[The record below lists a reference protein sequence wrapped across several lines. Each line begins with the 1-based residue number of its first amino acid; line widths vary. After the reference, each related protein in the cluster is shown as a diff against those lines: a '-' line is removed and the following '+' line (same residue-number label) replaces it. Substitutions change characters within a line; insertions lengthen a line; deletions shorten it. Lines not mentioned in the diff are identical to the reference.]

1 MVLQPQYCRNNIGLG
16 CSAFARHY
24 LRNHF
29 CFLLLRLLRCFSS
42 AGLPPI
48 GYYVFNIVGCP
59 IRISTDQFVCAN
71 PRSFSQL
78 ITSFFASESHRHPP
92 YALILLI
99 VLTRLC
105 NKTETYML
113 SIFFYFL
120 NLSQYVNELF
130 SSIQYSVPVGSV
142 LLTVNCDCLLDCGE
156 YRSRTD
162 DLLRARQAL

>member
-1 MVLQPQYCRNNIGLG
+1 MFQFSGF
-16 CSAFARHY
+16 AFLSEWH
-24 LRNHF
+24 
-29 CFLLLRLLRCFSS
+29 
-42 AGLPPI
+42 
-48 GYYVFNIVGCP
+48 VFNMPGCP

-99 VLTRLC
+99 VLSCCRLLVVSC
-105 NKTETYML
+105 RKNPATSNYIPATL
-113 SIFFYFL
+113 LCFLYFSTFWI
-120 NLSQYVNELF
+120 LSQYVNELL
-130 SSIQYSVPVGSV
+130 SIWKFENVPIWKLIFKSVNLQIDQSIR
-142 LLTVNCDCLLDCGE
+142 GE

>member
-1 MVLQPQYCRNNIGLG
+1 MVLQPHNCRNNYGLG
-16 CSAFARHY
+16 YSAFARHY

-78 ITSFFASESHRHPP
+78 ITSFFASESLGIPHTP
-92 YALILLI
+92 LFCL
-99 VLTRLC
+99 
-105 NKTETYML
+105 
-113 SIFFYFL
+113 
-120 NLSQYVNELF
+120 LF
-130 SSIQYSVPVGSV
+130 SFLLLLVNIFIINTLCAV
-142 LLTVNCDCLLDCGE
+142 LIRVLSTCLYVYLNMSMYVFPFQE
-156 YRSRTD
+156 SWRISESNR
-162 DLLRARQAL
+162 